1 MLERYFEEEQKK
13 LENRLPQSFKS
24 ELVLEQ
30 KKKKYK
36 INVCVCYSLSADQYL
51 EIVKYLHMNE
61 NSYFLKIK
69 FKKRLESYLVG
80 RYAAKKAVS
89 AFIKDERLHEIQ
101 ITPGIFNQPIVK
113 HSSAMNVQVSISHCD
128 SMGFAIA
135 FSEETPIGIDIE
147 RINIDNKNIL
157 AAQMTVEEKRL
168 AKFLS
173 LPDETIYTL
182 LWTAKESLS
191 KVLKTGLT
199 TPLEIYE
206 INKIYI
212 SKGILYSYYQNF
224 SQYCT
229 ASVISGQ
236 HIYSITYPK
245 ETVLDLEDFV
255 VKLKM
260 MNKNNENNKF

>member
-36 INVCVCYSLSADQYL
+36 INVCICYSLSADQYL

-61 NSYFLKIK
+61 NSYFLTIK

-147 RINIDNKNIL
+147 RINTDNKNIL
-157 AAQMTVEEKRL
+157 AAQMTVGEKRL

-173 LPDETIYTL
+173 LPDETMYTL

-255 VKLKM
+255 AKLKM
-260 MNKNNENNKF
+260 MNKNNENNEF